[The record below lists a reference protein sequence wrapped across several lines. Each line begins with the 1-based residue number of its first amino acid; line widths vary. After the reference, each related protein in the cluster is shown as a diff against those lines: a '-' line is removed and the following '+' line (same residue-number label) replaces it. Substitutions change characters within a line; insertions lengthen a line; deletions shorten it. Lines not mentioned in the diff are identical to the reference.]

1 MATTKRHALVF
12 GASGVTGWAVVK
24 QLLLDYPAAGT
35 WGEVTA
41 LTNRP
46 LTLEL
51 SQWPETGKLSIVSG
65 LNLLEQSQEAF
76 NGAIKDKIPN
86 IDTVT
91 HVFYYGRFNTFSRTF
106 NREVGSDHL
115 LH

>member
-24 QLLLDYPAAGT
+24 QLLLDYPEAGT
-35 WGEVTA
+35 WSEVTA

-46 LTLEL
+46 LSLEL
-51 SQWPETGKLSIVSG
+51 SQWPKAGKLNIVSG
-65 LNLLEQSQEAF
+65 LNLLDPSQEAF
-76 NGAIKDKIPN
+76 NGAIKEKIPN

-91 HVFYYGRFNTFSRTF
+91 HVFYYGRFDTFLQ
-106 NREVGSDHL
+106 DIQ
-115 LH
+115 

>member
-24 QLLLDYPAAGT
+24 ELLLDYPEAGT
-35 WGEVTA
+35 WDKVTA

-46 LTLEL
+46 LSLEV
-51 SQWPETGKLSIVSG
+51 SQWPKTGNLNIVSG
-65 LNLLEQSQEAF
+65 LNLLEPAQEVF
-76 NGAIKDKIPN
+76 NDTVRKEIPD

-91 HVFYYGRFNTFSRTF
+91 HIFYYGEAILRSR
-106 NREVGSDHL
+106 H
-115 LH
+115 